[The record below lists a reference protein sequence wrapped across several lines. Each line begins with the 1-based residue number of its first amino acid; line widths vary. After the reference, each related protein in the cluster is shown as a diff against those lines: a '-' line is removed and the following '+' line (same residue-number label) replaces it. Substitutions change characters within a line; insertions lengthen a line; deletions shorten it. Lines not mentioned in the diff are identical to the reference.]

1 MNIENEIEWNSHIIK
16 SGRVLGTY
24 EWMMSK
30 GYDLHEINYVV
41 WDTIDNTWEPLAKAI
56 GKATQQHPD
65 ILLKNAMRD
74 AIQQEQ
80 ATQFQQRMR
89 ENPMAKPTGT
99 DYRVAGQPMMA
110 AYAGLRNL
118 ASGGAYSNPQPKLD
132 QQAPSG
138 SGKRFGMLSA
148 MRRPGVAVS
157 SALGARKANKDH
169 ARLSSKVAANDLA
182 MSRLLAGRDPS
193 ELSPKELERYKNME
207 RIKQD
212 AEGNLESL
220 DTRGFQA
227 RAQDASNKKIQDKRP
242 NAALG
247 ELPFPAREATR
258 GDPAQMVPVEDT
270 TPTGEEADPEVDE
283 AVQGVGAAA
292 QRAAEGPATGT
303 PAETGAKPEASPA
316 IDTTDPKAFSQALGY
331 TRFKPEGKAGDLFR
345 RLTEA
350 KGSGSPIDQTI
361 ERARISMGR
370 GRKLTQEMFDKVVSD
385 FGFTPELFAQLP
397 KEQQKEVLRTV
408 KDKVENPPAE
418 TPPAEPAP
426 AEPETPEPETPEEPT
441 EFVAEPP
448 ATEEEEEILED
459 SEELITSKDTLE
471 SLNMAFTFLKS
482 RR

>member
-1 MNIENEIEWNSHIIK
+1 MNIEDEIEWNSHIIK

-24 EWMMSK
+24 EWMMAK

-65 ILLKNAMRD
+65 ILLKNIVRD
-74 AIQQEQ
+74 AIQQDQ
-80 ATQFQQRMR
+80 ATQMQQRMAAAR
-89 ENPMAKPTGT
+89 AQGQNPKPTGT
-99 DYRVAGQPMMA
+99 EYMQAGKPFSA
-110 AYAGLRNL
+110 AYAGLRNVM
-118 ASGGAYSNPQPKLD
+118 SGGRYSSGADKLD

-148 MRRPGVAVS
+148 LRRPGVAVS

-207 RIKQD
+207 GIKQD
-212 AEGNLESL
+212 AQDSLESL

-227 RAQDASNKKIQDKRP
+227 RAQDASNKKITDKRP
-242 NAALG
+242 NAPLG

-258 GDPAQMVPVEDT
+258 GDPAQMTPVEDT
-270 TPTGEEADPEVDE
+270 TPTGDEPDEEVDS
-283 AVQGVGAAA
+283 AVQDVGAAA
-292 QRAAEGPATGT
+292 QRAAEAEGPATGP

-408 KDKVENPPAE
+408 KDKVEKPPTE

-426 AEPETPEPETPEEPT
+426 AEPETPEEPT

-448 ATEEEEEILED
+448 TTEEEEEILDED
-459 SEELITSKDTLE
+459 DVITSKDTIE

-482 RR
+482 R